1 MAEIFTLFPQVIY
14 KSKLQ
19 NHKNLKERLAD
30 DLIKK
35 FKANPNQSFDWADL
49 CDSWQ
54 EDATPYIDVIA
65 TELYP
70 HIKQFL
76 YHFEFPEFRYKLD
89 SWFNVHTNNMYQ
101 ETHAHMHGPT
111 VLCGI
116 YYMQLSSKDNPVIF
130 KPHSEMYSS
139 HLRIMNLNPSHP
151 LFAESSL
158 EVLNIKEGDLLLF
171 TPDSKHLV
179 PRSKEKHDGYRISL
193 SFNLQ
198 KTF

>member
-19 NHKNLKERLAD
+19 NHENLKERLAD

-35 FKANPNQSFDWADL
+35 FKANPNQSFAWADL

-54 EDATPYIDVIA
+54 EDATPYIDIIA
-65 TELYP
+65 AELHP

-111 VLCGI
+111 V
-116 YYMQLSSKDNPVIF
+116 
-130 KPHSEMYSS
+130 
-139 HLRIMNLNPSHP
+139 
-151 LFAESSL
+151 
-158 EVLNIKEGDLLLF
+158 
-171 TPDSKHLV
+171 
-179 PRSKEKHDGYRISL
+179 
-193 SFNLQ
+193 
-198 KTF
+198 